1 MSERPTL
8 PPPQP
13 GTVVAD
19 GMVYVTTAYELP
31 PAPDTS
37 HLITED
43 DTPVDNFLSEKNQR
57 LLTEPLYSSW
67 AGPGSGLDVSG
78 SG

>member
-1 MSERPTL
+1 MSERSAMPT
-8 PPPQP
+8 PQV

-19 GMVYVTTAYELP
+19 GFVYVTTAYELP

-43 DTPVDNFLSEKNQR
+43 DIPVDNLASKKTN
-57 LLTEPLYSSW
+57 
-67 AGPGSGLDVSG
+67 VS
-78 SG
+78 